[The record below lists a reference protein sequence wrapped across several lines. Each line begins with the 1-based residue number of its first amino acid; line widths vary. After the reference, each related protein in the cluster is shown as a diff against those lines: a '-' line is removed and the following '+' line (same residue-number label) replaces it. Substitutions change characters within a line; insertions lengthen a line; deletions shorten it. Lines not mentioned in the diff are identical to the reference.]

1 MTPAMDLARRIG
13 VSSVEDP
20 KAVGLESA
28 RSAQQEA
35 IALVLMV
42 QARLARPVPPTVE
55 RGVDSG
61 APGQQLRTD
70 HVPPRAAGRAAGS
83 APPG

>member
-1 MTPAMDLARRIG
+1 MTPAMDLAPRIE
-13 VSSVEDP
+13 VRSVEDP
-20 KAVGLESA
+20 QAVGPVSA
-28 RSAQQEA
+28 KSAQLEA
-35 IALVLMV
+35 VALVLMF
-42 QARLARPVPPTVE
+42 QARLARPVPPMVE
-55 RGVDSG
+55 RAVDSG